1 MKCNK
6 ATLVIALLA
15 IGLGFT
21 ACDDK
26 NEYVPG
32 ATAGEYNVGFDSQE
46 NLVLGFD
53 QTELTVELSRTNTEG
68 ELTIPVQGLVVPE
81 CMSLSK
87 EATFA
92 DGSATAAI
100 TVTIGQDMEPFTDY
114 QLSFRIPEKYTN
126 AYAADGKSPIYNVT
140 LKKEDY
146 KVVAN
151 GEYQASV
158 LYEDSWEQPVEYS
171 AMMDLY
177 RLPNCF
183 ANGTHWYFAFDGAD
197 GFTFT
202 TKDGEPVNKFLCGAV
217 HSSYGAITANV
228 LGGNP
233 VGYVNG
239 GVQGAEGYFRFP
251 LQYTVSAGSFGAN
264 YEYLFIL
271 EWLEKPWENKAE

>member
-1 MKCNK
+1 MKYNK

-15 IGLGFT
+15 CGLGFT
-21 ACDDK
+21 ACDDN

-32 ATAGEYNVGFDSQE
+32 APAGEYNIGFNGQE
-46 NLVLGFD
+46 NLVLDFD
-53 QTELTVELSRTNTEG
+53 QNELTVELSRANTEG
-68 ELTIPVQGLVVPE
+68 ELTVPVEGLIVPE
-81 CMSLSK
+81 CMSLP
-87 EATFA
+87 EAATFA
-92 DGSATAAI
+92 DGSSTAA
-100 TVTIGQDMEPFTDY
+100 VTITISEDMEPFTDY
-114 QLSFRIPEKYTN
+114 QLSFKIPEKYTN
-126 AYAADGKSPIYNVT
+126 AYAENGKSPIYNVT

-183 ANGTHWYFAFDGAD
+183 ANGTHWYFTFDGGN
-197 GFTFT
+197 GFSFT
-202 TKDGEPVNKFLCGAV
+202 TKDGEPVSKFLCGV
-217 HSSYGAITANV
+217 IHSTYGAITANV

-264 YEYLFIL
+264 YEYLFII
-271 EWLEKPWENKAE
+271 EWLEKPWEAAE